1 MDKNQLEKKKGAVGH
16 GLKAWTCLFKMQTKR
31 KTMKKPTD
39 YKSNI
44 TNFCNDNTLTGYSD
58 TSQYRIYA
66 QCVYD
71 LLTLLFNSTI

>member
-1 MDKNQLEKKKGAVGH
+1 
-16 GLKAWTCLFKMQTKR
+16 
-31 KTMKKPTD
+31 MKKPTD